1 MLTRKRNIIFFTVAT
16 ACAIALA
23 VLCLLTGSVDIPPS
37 EVANILCGNE
47 ASRATWQSIILEI
60 RIPSI
65 ITAALAG
72 AALSVA
78 GLMMQTVFNNPLAGP
93 SILGVS
99 TGASLG
105 VAIAVLALGASAQ
118 RSGMTLFAAIAGAAA
133 VTLALVTLS
142 ALVRSTMMLLI
153 VGILLSYLTSS
164 IISLLNFFGTE
175 QGVHSY
181 VMWGLGSFSTV
192 GTDSIGIM
200 STVSIIAIVLAT
212 ICAKPLNAMLA
223 GDRYAANLGLNVRT
237 WRTLLLLIAAALT
250 AVVTAYCG
258 PIAFVGLVV
267 PHIARLLL
275 NTANHNTLLPAT
287 TIAGIVTG
295 LLTLYLSTAFSAH
308 GILPVNAIT
317 PIIGVPIILYII
329 FNRRRISYF
338 N

>member
-1 MLTRKRNIIFFTVAT
+1 MNLQKRHIVYF
-16 ACAIALA
+16 AIAAVIAAALA
-23 VLCLLTGSVDIPPS
+23 ALCLLTGSVDIPAR
-37 EVANILCGNE
+37 EVLQIITGGE
-47 ASRATWQSIILEI
+47 ASRATWQNIILEI
-60 RIPSI
+60 RVPSI
-65 ITAALAG
+65 VTAALAG

-105 VAIAVLALGASAQ
+105 VAIAMLAMGASMAH
-118 RSGMTLFAAIAGAAA
+118 SEATLLAATLGAAA
-133 VTLALVTLS
+133 VTMILVALS

-181 VMWGLGSFSTV
+181 VMWGLGSFTTIGRDGLPLMAST
-192 GTDSIGIM
+192 TIA
-200 STVSIIAIVLAT
+200 AIVLAAL
-212 ICAKPLNAMLA
+212 CAKPLNAMLA
-223 GDRYAANLGLNVRT
+223 GDRYAANLGLDVRV
-237 WRTLLLLIAAALT
+237 WRTLLLLVAATLT

-258 PIAFVGLVV
+258 PIAFLGLVV
-267 PHIARLLL
+267 PHIARLVFG
-275 NTANHNTLLPAT
+275 TANHNTLMPAT
-287 TIAGIVTG
+287 AITGVVTA
-295 LLTLYLSTAFSAH
+295 LFTLYLSTAFPTH
-308 GILPVNAIT
+308 GVLPVNAIT
-317 PIIGVPIILYII
+317 PIIGVPVILYII

>member
-1 MLTRKRNIIFFTVAT
+1 
-16 ACAIALA
+16 
-23 VLCLLTGSVDIPPS
+23 
-37 EVANILCGNE
+37 
-47 ASRATWQSIILEI
+47 
-60 RIPSI
+60 
-65 ITAALAG
+65 
-72 AALSVA
+72 
-78 GLMMQTVFNNPLAGP
+78 
-93 SILGVS
+93 
-99 TGASLG
+99 
-105 VAIAVLALGASAQ
+105 
-118 RSGMTLFAAIAGAAA
+118 
-133 VTLALVTLS
+133 
-142 ALVRSTMMLLI
+142 MMLLI